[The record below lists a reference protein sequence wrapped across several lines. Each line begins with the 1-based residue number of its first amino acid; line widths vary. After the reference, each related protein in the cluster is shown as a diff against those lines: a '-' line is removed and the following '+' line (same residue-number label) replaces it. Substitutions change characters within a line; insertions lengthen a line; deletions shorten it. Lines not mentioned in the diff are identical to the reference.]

1 MQPVLVCACNPLQTS
16 AEKVAAMAAE
26 MEDLRQAVARLAS
39 EKAGM
44 EAAVQASKVS
54 FTANLM

>member
-1 MQPVLVCACNPLQTS
+1 
-16 AEKVAAMAAE
+16 MAAE

-39 EKAGM
+39 EKAST

>member
-1 MQPVLVCACNPLQTS
+1 
-16 AEKVAAMAAE
+16 MAAE

-54 FTANLM
+54 ITANLI